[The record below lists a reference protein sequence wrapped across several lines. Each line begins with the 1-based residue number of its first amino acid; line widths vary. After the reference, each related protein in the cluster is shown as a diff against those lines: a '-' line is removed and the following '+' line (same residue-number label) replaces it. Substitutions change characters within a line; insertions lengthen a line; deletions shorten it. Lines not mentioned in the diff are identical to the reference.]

1 MVVAASIIGKA
12 ILEIC
17 LGPKMEMEM
26 VPGESNIVLISIINI
41 GLFLSNRQAR
51 RHAARRLQVEQSVK
65 VLNVLKVFKIPRAPK
80 IPLFMA
86 FELESSQ
93 VQLFLWLYQNIEA

>member
-65 VLNVLKVFKIPRAPK
+65 VLKVLKVSRHFIWNHPK
-80 IPLFMA
+80 LRFFCGFA
-86 FELESSQ
+86 KTALRHNVTNF
-93 VQLFLWLYQNIEA
+93 